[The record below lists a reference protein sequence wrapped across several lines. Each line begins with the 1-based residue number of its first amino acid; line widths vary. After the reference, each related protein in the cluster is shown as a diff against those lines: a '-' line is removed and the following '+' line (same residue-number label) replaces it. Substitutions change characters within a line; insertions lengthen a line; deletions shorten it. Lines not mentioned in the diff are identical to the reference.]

1 MHIAGFVIAVPEE
14 NKQAYR
20 AWAGASARLLREHGC
35 LEIVEAWEDYV
46 PDGEL
51 TDFRRAVDARAEEKI
66 VFTWQVWPSRAVLE
80 AAERKMQEDA
90 RFDIPAEL
98 PFDRKR
104 LILGTFTPLHVMGR
118 ADAAP
123 A

>member
-1 MHIAGFVIAVPEE
+1 MHIAGFVIPVPEE
-14 NKQAYR
+14 NLEAYR
-20 AWAGASARLLREHGC
+20 GWAAASARLLRDLGC

-51 TDFRRAVDARAEEKI
+51 TDFRRAVDARVEEKI

-80 AAERKMQEDA
+80 AAEKKMQEDS
-90 RFDIPAEL
+90 RFDIPADA
-98 PFDRKR
+98 PFDRSR

-118 ADAAP
+118 GETAGG
-123 A
+123 